1 MGLQLSNKKVEHRIE
16 MDGSVILY
24 HEVPYVDRQ
33 RLVMKF
39 VTNGSFDPF
48 EVSIALLKL
57 MIFGWENVRGDD
69 GEEVEFDPELI
80 QCLSGDALL
89 ELIDKIVSVSLKG
102 IIQLKD
108 KLVKDNQE
116 LTKSESGEDDSKNS

>member
-24 HEVPYVDRQ
+24 HEVPYIDRQ